1 MGLLPSSPAGA
12 CRDISASGLRAACRQ
27 LTRQQRA
34 PETGRRRP
42 GARRG
47 AGGGARSVRP
57 PAVCLRPAAPRAAGP
72 AAGGCG
78 RAGRTGAPGRHVRR
92 DAAIPGLAGPPA
104 GRRRGRRHRHAQGA
118 DLNRVPASSS
128 SLPASLGQLAA
139 PAMLAGQAG
148 LTGPAPGF
156 LSNVGQL
163 MRWPAGAARQPFCFL
178 AAPATYDHGLMQGPV
193 VLLTCWRQG
202 ERERQAPYV

>member
-1 MGLLPSSPAGA
+1 MGLWPWQS
-12 CRDISASGLRAACRQ
+12 CRGLRGRLRFRPAPGSQAADAAAE
-27 LTRQQRA
+27 RA
-34 PETGRRRP
+34 ERRTPPACGAPGRRGWR
-42 GARRG
+42 AHRT
-47 AGGGARSVRP
+47 AAL
-57 PAVCLRPAAPRAAGP
+57 CLRPGAPRAAGP

-128 SLPASLGQLAA
+128 SLPASLGHIAA